1 MFTHHN
7 RTDAAENY
15 RDDMI
20 CLAIEQ
26 FLAYEADGV
35 ADEESLVIVANALH
49 DIRVRDVLV
58 LEIVALPPTRLMT
71 AFDCLETG
79 ARCIPSKF
87 TAPSLTLAGIVAWA
101 LGAPRSANSFAA
113 SALHEDANYSLAQ
126 LLYVATKAGL
136 PYSSWASD
144 MLDKVSYESARGL

>member
-7 RTDAAENY
+7 RTDAAEDY

-26 FLAYEADGV
+26 FLAFEADGV

-71 AFDCLETG
+71 AFDCLEAG
-79 ARCIPSKF
+79 ARCM
-87 TAPSLTLAGIVAWA
+87 PSLTLAGIVAWA
-101 LGAPRSANSFAA
+101 LGAPRSANSFAV
-113 SALHEDANYSLAQ
+113 SALHEDQNYSLAQ
-126 LLYVATKAGL
+126 LLYVATKSGL
-136 PYSSWASD
+136 PYSNWASD
-144 MLDKVSYESARGL
+144 MLDNVSYESARGL

>member
-7 RTDAAENY
+7 RSSAAEDY

-20 CLAIEQ
+20 CLAIDQ
-26 FLAYEADGV
+26 FLAYEVDGSF
-35 ADEESLVIVANALH
+35 DDESLAIVCNALH

-58 LEIVALPPTRLMT
+58 LEIVALPPNRLMA
-71 AFDCLETG
+71 AFDCLEFA
-79 ARCIPSKF
+79 ARSTPSKF
-87 TAPSLTLAGIVAWA
+87 TAPALTLAGIIGWA
-101 LGAPRSANSFAA
+101 LGAPKSANGFAA
-113 SALHEDANYSLAQ
+113 YALHQDPNYGLAQ

-144 MLDKVSYESARGL
+144 MLDSVSYESARGL